1 MSSLAKYVPTLVE
14 NVDFNT
20 RCVANIGTHTVRDR
34 ALLLKCGGD
43 EEGVRLG
50 VFVLSDLNA
59 DLWDADTDLIQEPQQ
74 SVVVYHVCGGR
85 NLLTFAGKGERKK
98 SKH

>member
-1 MSSLAKYVPTLVE
+1 M
-14 NVDFNT
+14 DFNT
-20 RCVANIGTHTVRDR
+20 RYITNIGEHTV

-74 SVVVYHVCGGR
+74 SVVVYHV
-85 NLLTFAGKGERKK
+85 
-98 SKH
+98 

>member
-1 MSSLAKYVPTLVE
+1 M
-14 NVDFNT
+14 
-20 RCVANIGTHTVRDR
+20 RDG
-34 ALLLKCGGD
+34 ALLLKRGGD

-59 DLWDADTDLIQEPQQ
+59 DLWDAEADLIQEPQQ
-74 SVVVYHVCGGR
+74 RVVVYHVCGGR
-85 NLLTFAGKGERKK
+85 NLLTVAGKGERKQ